1 MWYTT
6 SFDWKLLFDKDITV
20 KQAKILNWI
29 SDLSQSEKRELDM
42 PDWYCQWV
50 VDFDWDWIIW
60 DWWEKFYDYVERL
73 EAIINTYMKPWWI
86 NLNWQLRWSWEEVS
100 DTWII
105 TVKNNEIKVQELW
118 VPEWVCPHCWESLE

>member
-29 SDLSQSEKRELDM
+29 EDLSQDEKRMLDM

-50 VDFDWDWIIW
+50 VSLDWDWIIW
-60 DWWEKFYDYVERL
+60 DWWEKFYYYVERL
-73 EAIINTYMKPWWI
+73 EAIIDTYMKPWWI
-86 NLNWQLRWSWEEVS
+86 NLNWQLRWSWNEVS